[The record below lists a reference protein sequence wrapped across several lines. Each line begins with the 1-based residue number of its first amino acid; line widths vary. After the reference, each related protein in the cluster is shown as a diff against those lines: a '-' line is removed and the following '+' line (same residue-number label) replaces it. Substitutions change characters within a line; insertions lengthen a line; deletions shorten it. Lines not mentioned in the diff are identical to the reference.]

1 MRSCEPFSVRASKCG
16 AIEGLRFRFG
26 AAFRGEVIALISCI
40 SGVVVVAIRICT
52 WYFVCETSQQQRIP
66 FWSRGRDDKVTAPC
80 DDGSLISRS
89 ISFAELA
96 ADTSET
102 CACCVS
108 PVNPISRR
116 PYEPCL
122 VKCTVDHEEAL
133 QTGVNPKPGTF
144 PESKAYSFADL
155 GTHWG

>member
-1 MRSCEPFSVRASKCG
+1 MSHSPSGRQSVVRSRVYGSGLGQPFGRGDRFDKLHFGSRCCCDSDLHLVFR
-16 AIEGLRFRFG
+16 LRNFS
-26 AAFRGEVIALISCI
+26 ATTDSLC
-40 SGVVVVAIRICT
+40 
-52 WYFVCETSQQQRIP
+52 
-66 FWSRGRDDKVTAPC
+66 SRGRDDKVTAPC